1 MLLASYR
8 KDKSGNDG
16 WVSTEYGVRDSK
28 SLFWDELPK
37 EEQHNA
43 IFKVLLRNFMVVDK
57 KRLELERIKDSM
69 MNKKLPTSNVETRK
83 NWRFLNYQN
92 MKDLAKCEQNFA
104 DFHAGNVDHLFVP
117 IYVFSETA
125 VMAIFRFLKISFI
138 KVAHL
143 QQSLLSNSISFNFL
157 IDILL
162 Y

>member
-1 MLLASYR
+1 MVAIQQNRGFFMLLASYR
-8 KDKSGNDG
+8 KDKSGNDC

-69 MNKKLPTSNVETRK
+69 MNKKLPTSNVESRK
-83 NWRFLNYQN
+83 NWRHLNYQN

-104 DFHAGNVDHLFVP
+104 DFHAGNVDHL
-117 IYVFSETA
+117 
-125 VMAIFRFLKISFI
+125 
-138 KVAHL
+138 
-143 QQSLLSNSISFNFL
+143 
-157 IDILL
+157 IDIIRANLCL
-162 Y
+162 FRNTSYGYIPFSKD